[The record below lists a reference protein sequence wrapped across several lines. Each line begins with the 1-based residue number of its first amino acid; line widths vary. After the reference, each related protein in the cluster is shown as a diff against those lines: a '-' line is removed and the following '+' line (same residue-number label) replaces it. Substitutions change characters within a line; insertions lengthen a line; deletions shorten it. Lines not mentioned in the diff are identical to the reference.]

1 MAPAWAWTT
10 CAGSSYLFI
19 EAKDCQLKG
28 FGWATAVVQVAAIAM
43 IYFILAE
50 EEGGL
55 LLESS
60 YEYNYGEAPPSP
72 PESPPA
78 PPSAPPPPST
88 IKNSEVAL
96 KVSLFILVVFV
107 LSFLGKDYIRGATCV
122 KAGSPLMGFTIL
134 FVMTFGC
141 AASFVY
147 AMKEAYDDDQNFSPA
162 KVILESV
169 SVLLVLDLDEK
180 VYEAA
185 EAYLGEDRLAEMIGK
200 DEEPGTPK
208 TLYSMSHGS
217 GSVELNGS
225 GTNPRL

>member
-19 EAKDCQLKG
+19 EANNCRLKF
-28 FGWATAVVQVAAIAM
+28 FGLATAVVQVAAIAM
-43 IYFILAE
+43 IYFVLAE
-50 EEGGL
+50 EDGGL

-72 PESPPA
+72 PELPPGPPTAPSPP
-78 PPSAPPPPST
+78 SK

-96 KVSLFILVVFV
+96 HVSVGILCIFV
-107 LSFLGKDYIRGATCV
+107 MSFLAKDYIRGVTCLQ
-122 KAGSPLMGFTIL
+122 AGSVLMGGIIL
-134 FVMTFGC
+134 IVMSIGSL
-141 AASFVY
+141 ASVVY
-147 AMKEAYDDDQNFSPA
+147 AIKEAYDDDQNFSPA

-169 SVLLVLDLDEK
+169 TVLLVLDLDEK

-200 DEEPGTPK
+200 DEAPGTPK

-217 GSVELNGS
+217 GNVELNSS
-225 GTNPRL
+225 GNPRL